1 MSISISIIIP
11 TLNEEK
17 YLARTIEHIYAHAE
31 AEKHLEILVIDAGS
45 VDRTLE
51 SINDFEIKTF
61 SREEFIGKKYASL
74 NFGLQQSTG
83 EVVLFL
89 DADTLLPKGF
99 DTQIHK
105 KFQQTGVV
113 GGAFEFSFIHPDWK
127 LKVVELLNRIRYRFG
142 QLYYGDQAVF
152 CLRNVA
158 IEVGGF
164 PEKELMESAFFC
176 KRLLKAGKLRLIKSP
191 VKTSPRRFNE
201 SGFFKVTWFDI
212 SMWIRF
218 VFNFPVEQY
227 GKQYW
232 KMNVKSDG

>member
-1 MSISISIIIP
+1 MSSTISIIIP

-17 YLARTIEHIYAHAE
+17 YLARTIEHIYAHADE
-31 AEKHLEILVIDAGS
+31 VNEPEILVIDAGS

-51 SINDFEIKTF
+51 SVNDYKIKTF
-61 SREEFIGKKYASL
+61 SRKEFSGKKYASL
-74 NFGLQQSTG
+74 NLGLQQAIG
-83 EVVLFL
+83 DVVVFL

-99 DTQIHK
+99 DTLIQEK
-105 KFQQTGVV
+105 MAQPEVV
-113 GGAFEFSFIHPDWK
+113 GGAFEFSFIQSDWK

-158 IEVGGF
+158 IDVGGF

-176 KRLLKAGKLRLIKSP
+176 KRLLKEGKLRLIKSP
-191 VKTSPRRFNE
+191 IRTSPRRFNE